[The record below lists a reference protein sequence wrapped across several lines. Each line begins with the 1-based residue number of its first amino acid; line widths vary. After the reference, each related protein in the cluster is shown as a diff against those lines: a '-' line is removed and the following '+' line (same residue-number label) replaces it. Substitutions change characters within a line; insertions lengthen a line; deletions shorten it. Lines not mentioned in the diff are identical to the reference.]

1 MIRKG
6 FVFPVFLCIYHL
18 LFAIV
23 AWQYSL
29 KNPGDAIRYW
39 YPDKNWYSYF
49 NIGPDIIKLINYAFS
64 KVLHLPFWMGFILYS
79 FIGYLAIFELYK
91 FSKNYVFNSESGIK
105 QLTLM
110 AFFMLPNLHFWTS
123 IIGKE
128 AIVFLAITWIIIHH
142 AKGKMFTLKY
152 VFGWL
157 ILILIR
163 PHVALFL
170 LLAIGIDYIFRG
182 KINQKKLI
190 TLGVG
195 SALCFILYIMTL
207 SILNRNPFD
216 IAYIL
221 ERNNASL
228 LAFKRAGSY
237 VPMINYNF
245 VERFFALNFRP
256 LFWDAESFFGMV
268 LSIENGL
275 ILILFLSGIYYG
287 LKNYKTVKSDRF
299 VRISLLFFII
309 SSLFFIQRYS
319 CLGIFV
325 RTKIMYMPFVL
336 IALIRII
343 SYHHKKNE
351 EDNRMFL

>member
-1 MIRKG
+1 M
-6 FVFPVFLCIYHL
+6 
-18 LFAIV
+18 
-23 AWQYSL
+23 
-29 KNPGDAIRYW
+29 
-39 YPDKNWYSYF
+39 
-49 NIGPDIIKLINYAFS
+49 FS
-64 KVLHLPFWMGFILYS
+64 
-79 FIGYLAIFELYK
+79 
-91 FSKNYVFNSESGIK
+91 
-105 QLTLM
+105 
-110 AFFMLPNLHFWTS
+110 
-123 IIGKE
+123 
-128 AIVFLAITWIIIHH
+128 
-142 AKGKMFTLKY
+142 LKY

-170 LLAIGIDYIFRG
+170 HLAIGIDYIFRG

-195 SALCFILYIMTL
+195 SAICFILYIMTL

-256 LFWDAESFFGMV
+256 LFWDAQSFFGMV

-275 ILILFLSGIYYG
+275 VLILFLSGIYYYI
-287 LKNYKTVKSDRF
+287 KNYKTVKSDRF

-319 CLGIFV
+319 CIGIFV
-325 RTKIMYMPFVL
+325 RTKIMYIPFVL